1 MVGSVSAFFT
11 ADFLVATDRLELLCR
26 QSDAIR
32 MKRSVCHAISVL
44 FISVVVMLLHVW
56 YVIGFRF
63 ESHLIN

>member
-11 ADFLVATDRLELLCR
+11 ADFLAATDRLELLCR